1 MVEQVSSIGRKSD
14 SEPGHAND
22 DLDDMLVE
30 IEDEVICST
39 ADGQSF

>member
-1 MVEQVSSIGRKSD
+1 MVEQVLSF
-14 SEPGHAND
+14 GHKNGNGPRHSNN

-39 ADGQSF
+39 ANG